1 MVEAYFSTASL
12 TFLHQ
17 PTVESW
23 LYDLYTA
30 PHLHLQP
37 SSSGP
42 QNASILTIFAIA
54 QSHLTTPLTSKA
66 DKAIHYFL
74 AAEKQLRTGSSEIR
88 LIDVQVRVLQ
98 CFFLLSRSRIH
109 HCWSVFGSAVN
120 LLFALG
126 VQRKERVDGQNFGD
140 EVDDVEVESR
150 KRTFWV
156 VYTLD
161 KYLSFAL
168 GRPQMIRDE
177 DVDQVSRLSLPSTVV
192 PRKSL
197 SSLFL

>member
-1 MVEAYFSTASL
+1 M
-12 TFLHQ
+12 
-17 PTVESW
+17 
-23 LYDLYTA
+23 
-30 PHLHLQP
+30 
-37 SSSGP
+37 
-42 QNASILTIFAIA
+42 
-54 QSHLTTPLTSKA
+54 
-66 DKAIHYFL
+66 
-74 AAEKQLRTGSSEIR
+74 
-88 LIDVQVRVLQ
+88 
-98 CFFLLSRSRIH
+98 
-109 HCWSVFGSAVN
+109 N